1 MRLRER
7 DAPTGIVNSH
17 YLAIEK
23 DAWLVRLQ
31 AFHVA
36 LEALTSRAR
45 CQRLRPLR
53 SVVPNICHG
62 AGT

>member
-36 LEALTSRAR
+36 LELM
-45 CQRLRPLR
+45 
-53 SVVPNICHG
+53 II
-62 AGT
+62 